1 MTVLGVGHT
10 ISEHDDIAAAWR
22 GKSNSQKFKTG
33 IISCVYYNKNMSSA
47 EALSCSKTLL

>member
-1 MTVLGVGHT
+1 MTLQQHGGGR
-10 ISEHDDIAAAWR
+10 AC
-22 GKSNSQKFKTG
+22 NSLKFKTG